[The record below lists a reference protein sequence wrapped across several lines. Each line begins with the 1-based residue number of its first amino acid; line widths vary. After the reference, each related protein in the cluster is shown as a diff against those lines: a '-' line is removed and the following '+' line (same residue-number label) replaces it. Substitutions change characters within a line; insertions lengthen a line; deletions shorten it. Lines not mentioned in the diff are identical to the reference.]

1 MKQLH
6 KTCIHILVML
16 CSLTTG
22 FNVSAQDSVAAEP
35 SVNLRYFMI
44 NNNVQF
50 LLAET
55 RIKKGK
61 KFTPLPRQ
69 VIKVFLDSNNAEDL
83 IGKTYTDEN
92 GKAKM
97 IIPPALK
104 SKWINSSKHKIIG
117 VLEASSIED
126 ERTSTID
133 VSKSKIEIDTT
144 LNEGVRSVNVKVM
157 AFEDNNWVPA
167 KDIEMKVG
175 IDRLGGIL
183 SAGDEATYT
192 TDSTGSVTVDFK
204 KDSIPGDA
212 KGNIKL
218 VAQIEDN
225 DQYGNVLIEKTVPW
239 GIAMTPDKNFFAQR
253 TLWSTRFRTPLWLL
267 FMAYSIMIIVWGTII
282 YLVFQIVKIKKLG
295 VADTANNLSS

>member
-1 MKQLH
+1 MKQLSNG
-6 KTCIHILVML
+6 CILISFML
-16 CSLTTG
+16 CSLAIG
-22 FNVSAQDSVAAEP
+22 SGVSAQDSSVAEP

-44 NNNVQF
+44 NNDLQF
-50 LLAET
+50 LIGET
-55 RIKKGK
+55 RIKKGR
-61 KFTPLPRQ
+61 KFTPLPKQ
-69 VIKVFLDSNNAEDL
+69 VIKVFLDSNSAENL

-92 GKAKM
+92 GKAKL

-104 SKWINSSKHKIIG
+104 NKWMSSSKHKLIG
-117 VLEASSIED
+117 VLEASSLED
-126 ERTSTID
+126 ERTSFIEVT
-133 VSKSKIEIDTT
+133 KSKIELDTL
-144 LNEGVRSVNVKVM
+144 LNDGVRSVNVKVM
-157 AFEDNNWVPA
+157 AFENNSWVPA

-204 KDSIPGDA
+204 KDSMPGDA
-212 KGNIKL
+212 NGYIKL

-225 DQYGNVLIEKTVPW
+225 DLYGNVLIEKKVPW
-239 GIAMTPDKNFFAQR
+239 GISLKPDKNFFAQR

-295 VADTANNLSS
+295 VAASA

>member
-1 MKQLH
+1 
-6 KTCIHILVML
+6 ML
-16 CSLTTG
+16 CSLAIG
-22 FNVSAQDSVAAEP
+22 SGVSAQDSSVAEP

-44 NNNVQF
+44 NNDLQF
-50 LLAET
+50 LIGET
-55 RIKKGK
+55 RIKKGR
-61 KFTPLPRQ
+61 KFTPLPKQ
-69 VIKVFLDSNNAEDL
+69 VIKVFLDSNSAENL

-92 GKAKM
+92 GKAKL

-104 SKWINSSKHKIIG
+104 NKWMSSSKHKIIG
-117 VLEASSIED
+117 VLEASSLED
-126 ERTSTID
+126 ERTSFIEVT
-133 VSKSKIEIDTT
+133 KSKIELDTL
-144 LNEGVRSVNVKVM
+144 LNDGVRSVNVKVM
-157 AFEDNNWVPA
+157 AFENNSWVPA

-212 KGNIKL
+212 NGNIKL

-225 DQYGNVLIEKTVPW
+225 DLYGNILIEKKVPW
-239 GIAMTPDKNFFAQR
+239 GISLKPDKNFFAQR

-295 VADTANNLSS
+295 VASSAQ

>member
-1 MKQLH
+1 MKQLSNG
-6 KTCIHILVML
+6 CILISFML
-16 CSLTTG
+16 CSLAIG
-22 FNVSAQDSVAAEP
+22 SGVSAQDSSVAEP

-44 NNNVQF
+44 NNDLQF
-50 LLAET
+50 LIGET
-55 RIKKGK
+55 RIKKGR
-61 KFTPLPRQ
+61 KFTPLPKQ
-69 VIKVFLDSNNAEDL
+69 VIKVFLDSNSAENL

-92 GKAKM
+92 GKAKL

-104 SKWINSSKHKIIG
+104 NKWMSSSKHKLIG
-117 VLEASSIED
+117 VLEASSLED
-126 ERTSTID
+126 ERTSFIEVT
-133 VSKSKIEIDTT
+133 KSKIELDTL
-144 LNEGVRSVNVKVM
+144 LNDGVRSVNVKVM
-157 AFEDNNWVPA
+157 AFENNSWVPA

-212 KGNIKL
+212 NGNIKL

-225 DQYGNVLIEKTVPW
+225 DLYGNILIEKKVPW
-239 GIAMTPDKNFFAQR
+239 GISLKPDKNFFAQR

-295 VADTANNLSS
+295 VASSAQ